1 MTKLP
6 LEGIRIL
13 DATDVWAGPY
23 TCTLLGDLGAEV
35 IKVDSIQ
42 RFGSR
47 GQLNPP
53 DTRPDGTPPVMWAY
67 PDGVPRTP
75 GTQPWNRVALFNGI
89 NRNKLG
95 ITLNLQDPKG
105 KDLFKRIAA
114 ISDVVIDNYAAGVF
128 ARLGLG
134 YKDLKEVKEDIIVI
148 SMPLF
153 GDYGTYSHYKG
164 LGSTADPISGH
175 ATLRG
180 YLNEDPTGLQGTVHS
195 DAVASST
202 APFAAMAAIFYR
214 NRTGKG
220 QFIDFGQCE
229 AYMGHLGEVYLDYT
243 MNGRVQSTRG
253 NRHDSAAPHG
263 CYRAKDEDSWVI
275 IAVTNDEEWERFCQ
289 ALGNPTWTDD
299 PRFATSL
306 DRHANQDELDK
317 LVEQW
322 TVQHDHYE
330 IMRLLQSVRVPV
342 GPVLDHGEVYSDP
355 HVNER
360 GFFEEVTHKEAGTH
374 LYPGMNWKF
383 SKTPLSIRIPA
394 NCLGEH
400 NEHVFGN
407 LLGLSQDEIAQ
418 LETDQIIGTE
428 YLPGSDQ

>member
-75 GTQPWNRVALFNGI
+75 GTQPWNRVALYNGI

-95 ITLNLQDPKG
+95 ITLNLRDPQG
-105 KDLFKRIAA
+105 KDLFKRLAA
-114 ISDVVIDNYAAGVF
+114 ISDVVIDNYATGVF

-134 YKDLKEVKEDIIVI
+134 YDDLKEVKEDIIVI

-153 GDYGTYSHYKG
+153 GNYGTYSQYKG

-180 YLNEDPTGLQGTVHS
+180 YLGEDPTGLQGTVHS

-243 MNGRVQSTRG
+243 MNGRVQGTRG
-253 NRHDSAAPHG
+253 NRHESAAPHG
-263 CYRAKDEDSWVI
+263 CYRAKGDDSWVI
-275 IAVTNDEEWERFCQ
+275 IAVTNDDEWERFCQ
-289 ALGNPTWTDD
+289 ALGNPALDSRPALRHV
-299 PRFATSL
+299 PRPP
-306 DRHANQDELDK
+306 RQ
-317 LVEQW
+317 
-322 TVQHDHYE
+322 
-330 IMRLLQSVRVPV
+330 
-342 GPVLDHGEVYSDP
+342 
-355 HVNER
+355 
-360 GFFEEVTHKEAGTH
+360 
-374 LYPGMNWKF
+374 PGR
-383 SKTPLSIRIPA
+383 SGRA
-394 NCLGEH
+394 R
-400 NEHVFGN
+400 
-407 LLGLSQDEIAQ
+407 
-418 LETDQIIGTE
+418 
-428 YLPGSDQ
+428 

>member
-75 GTQPWNRVALFNGI
+75 GTQPWNRVALYNGI

-95 ITLNLQDPKG
+95 ITLNLRDPQG
-105 KDLFKRIAA
+105 KDLFKRLAA
-114 ISDVVIDNYAAGVF
+114 ISDVVIDNYATGVF

-134 YKDLKEVKEDIIVI
+134 YDDLKEVKEDIIVI

-153 GDYGTYSHYKG
+153 GNYGTYSQYKG

-180 YLNEDPTGLQGTVHS
+180 YLGEDPTGFRAPSTPTPSPPPPRPSPQWPPSSIATAG
-195 DAVASST
+195 ARASS
-202 APFAAMAAIFYR
+202 
-214 NRTGKG
+214 
-220 QFIDFGQCE
+220 
-229 AYMGHLGEVYLDYT
+229 
-243 MNGRVQSTRG
+243 STSV
-253 NRHDSAAPHG
+253 SARPTWA
-263 CYRAKDEDSWVI
+263 
-275 IAVTNDEEWERFCQ
+275 TWERYI
-289 ALGNPTWTDD
+289 WT
-299 PRFATSL
+299 
-306 DRHANQDELDK
+306 
-317 LVEQW
+317 
-322 TVQHDHYE
+322 
-330 IMRLLQSVRVPV
+330 
-342 GPVLDHGEVYSDP
+342 
-355 HVNER
+355 
-360 GFFEEVTHKEAGTH
+360 
-374 LYPGMNWKF
+374 
-383 SKTPLSIRIPA
+383 IR
-394 NCLGEH
+394 
-400 NEHVFGN
+400 
-407 LLGLSQDEIAQ
+407 
-418 LETDQIIGTE
+418 
-428 YLPGSDQ
+428 

>member
-53 DTRPDGTPPVMWAY
+53 DTMPDGTPPVLWAY

-75 GTQPWNRVALFNGI
+75 GTQPWNRAALYNGI

-95 ITLNLQDPKG
+95 ITLNLRDPQG
-105 KDLFKRIAA
+105 KDIFKRLAA
-114 ISDVVIDNYAAGVF
+114 ISDVVIENYATGVF

-134 YKDLKEVKEDIIVI
+134 YDDLKEVKDDIIVI

-153 GDYGTYSHYKG
+153 GNYGAYSHYKG

-180 YLNEDPTGLQGTVHS
+180 YLGEDPTGLQGTVHS

-243 MNGRVQSTRG
+243 MNGRVQSSRG
-253 NRHDSAAPHG
+253 NRHESAAPHG
-263 CYRAKDEDSWVI
+263 CYRAKGDDSWVI
-275 IAVTNDEEWERFCQ
+275 IAVTNDDEWAGFCQ
-289 ALGNPTWTDD
+289 AIDNPPWTED

-306 DRHANQDELDK
+306 DRHANQDALDS
-317 LVEQW
+317 LVE
-322 TVQHDHYE
+322 E
-330 IMRLLQSVRVPV
+330 
-342 GPVLDHGEVYSDP
+342 
-355 HVNER
+355 
-360 GFFEEVTHKEAGTH
+360 
-374 LYPGMNWKF
+374 
-383 SKTPLSIRIPA
+383 
-394 NCLGEH
+394 
-400 NEHVFGN
+400 
-407 LLGLSQDEIAQ
+407 
-418 LETDQIIGTE
+418 
-428 YLPGSDQ
+428 

>member
-75 GTQPWNRVALFNGI
+75 GAQPWNRVALYNGI

-95 ITLNLQDPKG
+95 ITLNLQDPQG

-114 ISDVVIDNYAAGVF
+114 ISDVVIDNYATGVF

-134 YKDLKEVKEDIIVI
+134 YEDLKVVKEDIIVI

-153 GDYGTYSHYKG
+153 GNYGTYSQYKG

-180 YLNEDPTGLQGTVHS
+180 YLGEDPTGLQGTVHS

-253 NRHDSAAPHG
+253 NRHESAAPHG
-263 CYRAKDEDSWVI
+263 CYRAKGDDSWVI
-275 IAVTNDEEWERFCQ
+275 IAVTNDEEWERFCE
-289 ALGNPTWTDD
+289 AIGNPPWTED

-306 DRHANQDELDK
+306 DRHANQDALDAAGGAVDRPARP
-317 LVEQW
+317 LR
-322 TVQHDHYE
+322 DHAPA
-330 IMRLLQSVRVPV
+330 PV
-342 GPVLDHGEVYSDP
+342 GQGPGRAGP
-355 HVNER
+355 GPRR
-360 GFFEEVTHKEAGTH
+360 GVHRSAH
-374 LYPGMNWKF
+374 Q
-383 SKTPLSIRIPA
+383 RQ
-394 NCLGEH
+394 
-400 NEHVFGN
+400 
-407 LLGLSQDEIAQ
+407 GL
-418 LETDQIIGTE
+418 
-428 YLPGSDQ
+428 LPGGHPQGGRDAPLPRRGVEVLRDASEHPHPRQLPGRAQRARLREPAGPVPGRDSAA